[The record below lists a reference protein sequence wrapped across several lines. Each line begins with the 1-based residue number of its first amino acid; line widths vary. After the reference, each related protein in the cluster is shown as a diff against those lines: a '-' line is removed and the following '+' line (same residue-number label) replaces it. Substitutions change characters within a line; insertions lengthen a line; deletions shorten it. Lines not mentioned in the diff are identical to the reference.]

1 MTISRLI
8 RALAATSILLMAT
21 GCAAPQGS
29 AMLQNS
35 AVNAITGVADM
46 LGGRG
51 SDSASAA
58 GAESASHMQGVQGL
72 VNGGKAGMSG
82 AAYGAVGAGA
92 LGLADKGMRSAFTAL
107 QGESE
112 VGFED
117 VANMKQNIAKSDP
130 YVDGEGR
137 NCIDY
142 HITVTGGPEDSDQ
155 NVTTCQNAGGD
166 WERI

>member
-1 MTISRLI
+1 MTIK
-8 RALAATSILLMAT
+8 RALKGLAATSMLLLAA

-29 AMLQNS
+29 GMLQNS
-35 AVNAITGVADM
+35 AVNAITGVADV
-46 LGGRG
+46 LGGRNNN
-51 SDSASAA
+51 SASAA
-58 GAESASHMQGVQGL
+58 GANSANHMQGVQGL

-92 LGLADKGMRSAFTAL
+92 LGLADMGMRSAFTAL

-137 NCIDY
+137 TCIDY

>member
-1 MTISRLI
+1 
-8 RALAATSILLMAT
+8 
-21 GCAAPQGS
+21 
-29 AMLQNS
+29 
-35 AVNAITGVADM
+35 
-46 LGGRG
+46 
-51 SDSASAA
+51 
-58 GAESASHMQGVQGL
+58 MQGVQGL

-117 VANMKQNIAKSDP
+117 VANMKQNIVKSDT

-137 NCIDY
+137 TCIDY
-142 HITVTGGPEDSDQ
+142 HITVTGGPEDNDQ

>member
-1 MTISRLI
+1 MTIKQTLKG
-8 RALAATSILLMAT
+8 LAATSMLLLAA
-21 GCAAPQGS
+21 GCAAPQG
-29 AMLQNS
+29 AGMLQNS
-35 AVNAITGVADM
+35 AVNAITGVADVI
-46 LGGRG
+46 GGRNHN
-51 SDSASAA
+51 SASAA
-58 GAESASHMQGVQGL
+58 GADSASQMQGMQGL

-92 LGLADKGMRSAFTAL
+92 LGVVDKGMRGAFTAL
-107 QGESE
+107 QGDPE

-130 YVDGEGR
+130 YVDSEGR
-137 NCIDY
+137 TCIDY
-142 HITVTGGPEDSDQ
+142 YITVTDGPEDSDQ

>member
-1 MTISRLI
+1 MIFK
-8 RALAATSILLMAT
+8 RAFKGLAATSMLLAA

-29 AMLQNS
+29 GMLQNS
-35 AVNAITGVADM
+35 AVSAFTGVADA
-46 LGGRG
+46 LGGRN
-51 SDSASAA
+51 SNSASAA
-58 GAESASHMQGVQGL
+58 GAESANPMQGVQGL

-82 AAYGAVGAGA
+82 ATYGAVGAGA

-117 VANMKQNIAKSDP
+117 VANMKQNIAQSDP
-130 YVDGEGR
+130 YVDDEGR
-137 NCIDY
+137 TCIDY

>member
-1 MTISRLI
+1 MTIKRTLMG
-8 RALAATSILLMAT
+8 LAATSMLLLAA

-29 AMLQNS
+29 GMLQNS
-35 AVNAITGVADM
+35 AVSAITDV
-46 LGGRG
+46 LGSRNNN
-51 SDSASAA
+51 SVSAA
-58 GAESASHMQGVQGL
+58 GADSASHMQGVQGL

-117 VANMKQNIAKSDP
+117 VANMKQNIVKSDT

-137 NCIDY
+137 TCIDY
-142 HITVTGGPEDSDQ
+142 HITVTGGPEDNDQ